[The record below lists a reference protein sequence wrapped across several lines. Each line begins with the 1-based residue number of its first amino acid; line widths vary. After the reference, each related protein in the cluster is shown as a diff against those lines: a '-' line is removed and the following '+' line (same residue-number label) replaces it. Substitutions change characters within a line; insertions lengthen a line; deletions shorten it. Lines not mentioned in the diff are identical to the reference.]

1 MTRNERGKLDHD
13 YAESRLPFAVVFVLI
28 CTIGV
33 FIGFGLGLFFLKD
46 PPTEGFI
53 SKNTVVLSFS
63 VGSTGTSILKTGWS
77 NPERWGVWS
86 DGERAELP
94 ISLPGKLASDVSVIL
109 DASAFVA
116 PPVITKREVAIE
128 VNGSEIGRIT
138 FSETDALQSNRTFVL
153 PKSVA
158 TRQDPMLLVFKFTD
172 VRSPAELGLGGP
184 LSKETRKLGIGLR
197 RITLNYSM
205 EL

>member
-1 MTRNERGKLDHD
+1 MTTQKVGFR
-13 YAESRLPFAVVFVLI
+13 SPFFCIDFHYWRVHWLWI
-28 CTIGV
+28 WPI
-33 FIGFGLGLFFLKD
+33 FFKN
-46 PPTEGFI
+46 PPPEGFI

-109 DASAFVA
+109 DAMAFVA
-116 PPVITKREVAIE
+116 PPAITKREVVIE
-128 VNGSEIGRIT
+128 VNGSQIGRIN
-138 FSETDALQSNRTFVL
+138 FGEADGSQSNRTFVL

-158 TRQDPMLLVFKFTD
+158 IRQDPMLLVFKFAD
-172 VRSPAELGLGGP
+172 VRSLAELGLGGS
-184 LSKETRKLGIGLR
+184 LRKETRKLGIGLR